1 VVVVAVLLFGG
12 GSKYEVTVEFQNAS
26 QLVKGNLVEV
36 GGRGVGKVE
45 DISLADN
52 GLAKVKLSVN
62 GDLAPL
68 HEGTIATIRVNSLSG
83 IANRYV
89 SLQPAPNDGTP
100 EIKDGGQIQVDQ
112 TQSAVDLD
120 QIFNTLDPKTRRGL
134 QELIRGSA
142 QQLQGKG
149 KLANQSLRYLAPT
162 LSTSSQVAQELA
174 RDQVEFQRFVTDT
187 AGAVTTIASRRNDLS
202 QLIGNANATTG
213 AIGNEQAS
221 LDQAL
226 AVLPHTL
233 RQANTTFVNLNAT
246 LDDLDTLVNES
257 KPATKKL
264 APFFRALRPLV
275 RDATPTIQDLRLL
288 IRRGGA
294 NNDLVELLQKQPRL
308 TSLAKSDFPRTI
320 KALQKG
326 QPVVE
331 YLRPYAPDFTGWLT
345 KFAEGASPYDANGHY
360 ARIQPV
366 FGAFTL
372 TDVAGN
378 SFLTAQPTS
387 DRLNDFQAHRQQKCP
402 GGATQP
408 APDGSNPYQEPQTTC
423 DPTTTPPGP

>member
-1 VVVVAVLLFGG
+1 
-12 GSKYEVTVEFQNAS
+12 
-26 QLVKGNLVEV
+26 
-36 GGRGVGKVE
+36 
-45 DISLADN
+45 
-52 GLAKVKLSVN
+52 
-62 GDLAPL
+62 
-68 HEGTIATIRVNSLSG
+68 
-83 IANRYV
+83 
-89 SLQPAPNDGTP
+89 
-100 EIKDGGQIQVDQ
+100 
-112 TQSAVDLD
+112 
-120 QIFNTLDPKTRRGL
+120 
-134 QELIRGSA
+134 
-142 QQLQGKG
+142 
-149 KLANQSLRYLAPT
+149 
-162 LSTSSQVAQELA
+162 VAQELA

-233 RQANTTFVNLNAT
+233 RQANTTFVKLNAT

>member
-1 VVVVAVLLFGG
+1 MVVVAVLLFGG
-12 GSKYEVTVEFQNAS
+12 GNKYEVTVQFPNAS

-52 GLAKVKLSVN
+52 GLALVKISVN
-62 GDLAPL
+62 DSLAPL
-68 HEGTIATIRVNSLSG
+68 HEGTTATIRVNSLSG

-100 EIKDGGQIQVDQ
+100 EIKDGGVIHVDQ
-112 TQSAVDLD
+112 AQSAVDLD
-120 QIFNTLDPKTRRGL
+120 QLFNTLDPKTRHGL
-134 QELIRGSA
+134 QQLIRGSA

-149 KLANQSLRYLAPT
+149 RQANESLRYLAPA
-162 LSTSSQVAQELA
+162 LSTSSQVTQELA
-174 RDQVEFQRFVTDT
+174 RDQVEFQRFVRDT
-187 AGAVTTIASRRNDLS
+187 SGAVTTIAGRRNDLS
-202 QLIGNANATTG
+202 QLIGNANATTA
-213 AIGNEQAS
+213 AIGNEQS
-221 LDQAL
+221 SFDQAL
-226 AVLPHTL
+226 AVLPQTL

-246 LDDLDTLVNES
+246 LNDLDTLVNAS
-257 KPATKKL
+257 KPATKNL
-264 APFFRALRPLV
+264 APFFGALRPLIQQ
-275 RDATPTIQDLRLL
+275 ATPTVKDLRFL
-288 IRRGGA
+288 IRRSGS

-308 TSLAKSDFPRTI
+308 TNLAKSDFPRTI

-331 YLRPYAPDFTGWLT
+331 FFRPYAPDFTGWLT
-345 KFAEGASPYDANGHY
+345 KFGQGASPYDANGHY

-372 TDVAGN
+372 TDTPGGA
-378 SFLTAQPTS
+378 FLTAQPGS
-387 DRLNDFQAHRQQKCP
+387 DRLNGFQAHKQQKCP

-408 APDGSNPYQEPQTTC
+408 APDGSNPYREPQTTC

>member
-1 VVVVAVLLFGG
+1 VIVAVLLFGG
-12 GSKYEVTVEFQNAS
+12 GDKYEVTAQFQNAS

-52 GLAKVKLSVN
+52 GLAVVKMSVN

-68 HEGTIATIRVNSLSG
+68 HEGTTATIRVNSLSG

-89 SLQPAPNDGTP
+89 ALQPAPTGGTP
-100 EIKDGGQIQVDQ
+100 EIKDGGEIQVDQ

-134 QELIRGSA
+134 QQLIRGSA

-149 KLANQSLRYLAPT
+149 TLANQSLRYLAPA
-162 LSTSSQVAQELA
+162 LSTSSQVAQELT

-187 AGAVTTIASRRNDLS
+187 AGAVTTIASRRDDLS

-213 AIGNEQAS
+213 AIGSEQAS
-221 LDQAL
+221 FDQAL
-226 AVLPHTL
+226 AILPQTL
-233 RQANTTFVNLNAT
+233 RQANTTFINLNST
-246 LDDLDTLVNES
+246 LDDLDTLVNAS
-257 KPATKKL
+257 KPATKNL
-264 APFFRALRPLV
+264 APFFRALRPLIQ
-275 RDATPTIQDLRLL
+275 DATPTITDLRLL
-288 IRRGGA
+288 ILRSGP
-294 NNDLVELLQKQPRL
+294 NNDLVNLLQKQPKL

-331 YLRPYAPDFTGWLT
+331 YFRPYAPDFTGWLT

-372 TDVAGN
+372 TDTPDG
-378 SFLTAQPTS
+378 SFLTAQPGA
-387 DRLNDFQAHRQQKCP
+387 DRLNGFQTHKQEKCP

-408 APDGSNPYQEPQTTC
+408 APDGSNPYREPQTTC